1 MSNSTA
7 RIGIAIALVLGLAS
21 SVIVIGDDQAGQT
34 DTPLAQACAGLPTNH
49 QLESALFN
57 ARAQSTGGFD
67 AICDAVEESL
77 TPGIGTAA
85 SKSQSEDTDDAG
97 VDDDA

>member
-1 MSNSTA
+1 MLNSMA
-7 RIGIAIALVLGLAS
+7 SIGTGIALVLGLAS
-21 SVIVIGDDQAGQT
+21 SVIVIGDDQPGQT
-34 DTPLAQACAGLPTNH
+34 DTLLAQACAGLPTDH

-77 TPGIGTAA
+77 APARGELT
-85 SKSQSEDTDDAG
+85 SR
-97 VDDDA
+97 